1 MENTS
6 KLSKLIVFFG
16 VMCLATGI
24 CISILSKML
33 ADEAPIYIY
42 YNDGSTSTYYNLKPY
57 YWGGVLVSITEQETI
72 ARIIFRK
79 ISCVTMSDIYSVV
92 KSCQLFFQKVSVI
105 NT

>member
-1 MENTS
+1 MENP
-6 KLSKLIVFFG
+6 SKLIVFFG

-24 CISILSKML
+24 CLTILSKKL
-33 ADEAPIYIY
+33 ADEAPTYIY

-79 ISCVTMSDIYSVV
+79 ISCVTMSDIDGGV
-92 KSCQLFFQKVSVI
+92 KSCQLIFQKISVI

>member
-1 MENTS
+1 MGNP
-6 KLSKLIVFFG
+6 SKLIVFFG
-16 VMCLATGI
+16 LMCLATGI
-24 CISILSKML
+24 FLSILSKKL
-33 ADEAPIYIY
+33 ADEAPTYIY

-79 ISCVTMSDIYSVV
+79 ISCVTMSDIDGGV
-92 KSCQLFFQKVSVI
+92 KSCQLIFQKISVI